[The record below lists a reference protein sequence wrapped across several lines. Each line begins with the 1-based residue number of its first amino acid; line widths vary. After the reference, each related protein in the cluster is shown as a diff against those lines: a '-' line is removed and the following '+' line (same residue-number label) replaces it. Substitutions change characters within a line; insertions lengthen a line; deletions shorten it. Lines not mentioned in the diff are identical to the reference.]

1 VRGVA
6 KKIRGTIEKADGS
19 TGEFVATISEPTQS
33 ADHHD
38 YYCVVGCPSLFEG
51 TKRICGVDAV
61 QALALSELFLR
72 DFLARGNIKL
82 SESDNHEPE
91 PQNANDD

>member
-1 VRGVA
+1 MRGAA

-19 TGEFVATISEPTQS
+19 AGEFVATVSEPTQS

-38 YYCVVGCPSLFEG
+38 YYCVVDCPSLFEG

-61 QALALSELFLR
+61 QTLALSELFLR
-72 DFLARGNIKL
+72 DLVARGNLKL
-82 SESDNHEPE
+82 SESDNHEPG
-91 PQNANDD
+91 PQDLSDD